1 MNKYLKNTKNMTLE
15 EKISWVIDKVPH
27 ILLND
32 MNIDIS
38 DVNDIVDYNAP
49 FFSDQ

>member
-1 MNKYLKNTKNMTLE
+1 MTKYLKNTKGMSLD

-32 MNIDIS
+32 VNIDIS
-38 DVNDIVDYNAP
+38 DLVSTLELN
-49 FFSDQ
+49 